1 MVNIS
6 DIARQAGVSPSMVS
20 RVLNGKKYVNAG
32 KKERILKLIEETGYV
47 PNKAARNMAMQRSFT
62 IGIVIPDGFNVFQWQ
77 LVSIIERYLGSF
89 DYHTLVFLVKF
100 DSASEKECLDRIKSE
115 KLDGIIMLHEVQSPE
130 FYEYLVRARLPVIAT
145 MCNYNAIPTV
155 TIDDHQ
161 AAFEAV
167 SHLVGLGHR
176 KINLICGSEYSFG
189 KKRAEGYFQGL
200 NANGIPGE
208 EGRVVY
214 VPQYSPESG
223 MYGMRELLLRNRDF
237 TAIFAASD
245 ELALGAMRTLQDE
258 GIRIPQDISVIGFD
272 DIDIAD
278 YLHPRLTTIR
288 QPIREI
294 GEQSA
299 LNLHRHI
306 ISGSSAFRE
315 LIVPH
320 KLIVREST
328 SRVFSAL
335 PVL

>member
-1 MVNIS
+1 MMNIF
-6 DIARQAGVSPSMVS
+6 DIAKQIGVSPSMVS
-20 RVLNGKKYVNAG
+20 RALNGKKYVNAG
-32 KKERILKLIEETGYV
+32 KREQILKLIRETGYV

-62 IGIVIPDGFNVFQWQ
+62 IGIVIPDGFNVFQRQ

-100 DSASEKECLDRIKSE
+100 DSSSEKDCLDRVKSE
-115 KLDGIIMLHEVQSPE
+115 KLDGIIMLHEIKSSE
-130 FYEYLVRARLPVIAT
+130 FYEYLAKVRLPIVST
-145 MCNYNAIPTV
+145 MCNCNAIPTV
-155 TIDDHQ
+155 KIDDRQ

-167 SHLVGLGHR
+167 SHLIGLGHR
-176 KINLICGSEYSFG
+176 KTGLICGSGYSFG
-189 KKRAEGYFQGL
+189 KKRSEGYFQAL
-200 NANGIPGE
+200 RENGVSE
-208 EGRVVY
+208 NEGRVVY

-223 MYGMRELLLRNRDF
+223 MYGMRELLLRNRDL

-258 GIRIPQDISVIGFD
+258 GIRVPEDISVIGFD
-272 DIDIAD
+272 DIDISD

-306 ISGSSAFRE
+306 TGGNSVFRE
-315 LIVPH
+315 MIVPH
-320 KLIVREST
+320 KLIIREST
-328 SRVFSAL
+328 AQAK
-335 PVL
+335 